1 MISRI
6 QIWLAA
12 VGAAVLAFTAAYLRG
27 RAHGADAEQSRQ
39 TERAL
44 DAARTRQEVED
55 EIAKAGDDRV
65 RDMLDEWMRDSN
77 QK

>member
-1 MISRI
+1 MIGRL

-12 VGAAVLAFTAAYLRG
+12 IGAALVAFGAAYLRG
-27 RAHGADAEQSRQ
+27 RAHGAGEEQARQ
-39 TERAL
+39 AERAL
-44 DAARTRQEVED
+44 DAMRARQEVED
-55 EIAKAGDDRV
+55 EVAKAGDDGV